1 MMSKKLLGS
10 FFFIFLFH
18 IILTNNNKNKT
29 LVLIEDWHV
38 VDTHSRFWNQ
48 IREMNNDIY
57 FKMVDDPDIKLT
69 NFGEYIYNNIIYFAP
84 SYNDISRK
92 NEISITNL
100 LQFIDDGH
108 DLMIFGNEESGAFI
122 RKLVNEFGIDFDD
135 YDSKVKDS
143 IYIHK
148 NKNDL
153 NSEFADLKNDE
164 IIITNN
170 ITDIQHLKK
179 NIKNYI
185 LYEGIGMDIDPQN
198 NFVFPILKAGE
209 NAYSINL
216 KNDNIY
222 SNGNHIKLVSAYQAR
237 NNRRIVISGSTNLC
251 SNKFYYLSNKD
262 YNSNKSPNE
271 EFCQNLLEWNFQ
283 ITGVLKFENIRH
295 RRINDNITLP
305 TYRIR
310 DELIYEIDIY
320 EYNPNNK
327 NWEPYNTND
336 IQVEYVM
343 MNPYYIGNL
352 KKYDSSKPT
361 YYTKFTSPD
370 KFGVFKFII
379 DYERKGY
386 SNIFSSTK
394 VPLRP
399 YYHNEYNRFLPCAY
413 PYYTAVFI
421 ILGAFVL
428 FSILF
433 LYGEK
438 KEDKNI

>member
-1 MMSKKLLGS
+1 
-10 FFFIFLFH
+10 
-18 IILTNNNKNKT
+18 
-29 LVLIEDWHV
+29 
-38 VDTHSRFWNQ
+38 
-48 IREMNNDIY
+48 MNNDIY
-57 FKMVDDPDIKLT
+57 FKMIDDPDIKLT

-153 NSEFADLKNDE
+153 NSEFTDLKNDE

-370 KFGVFKFII
+370 KFG
-379 DYERKGY
+379 
-386 SNIFSSTK
+386 
-394 VPLRP
+394 
-399 YYHNEYNRFLPCAY
+399 FLN
-413 PYYTAVFI
+413 
-421 ILGAFVL
+421 LL
-428 FSILF
+428 
-433 LYGEK
+433 
-438 KEDKNI
+438 

>member
-1 MMSKKLLGS
+1 MSEKLLKS

-18 IILTNNNKNKT
+18 IILTDNNKNKT

-170 ITDIQHLKK
+170 ITDIKHLKK

-283 ITGVLKFENIRH
+283 ITGVLKFDNIRH

-310 DELIYEIDIY
+310 DELIYEIDIN

-327 NWEPYNTND
+327 NWEPN
-336 IQVEYVM
+336 
-343 MNPYYIGNL
+343 
-352 KKYDSSKPT
+352 DSSKPT
-361 YYTKFTSPD
+361 YYTKFLLL
-370 KFGVFKFII
+370 KFGVF
-379 DYERKGY
+379 
-386 SNIFSSTK
+386 
-394 VPLRP
+394 
-399 YYHNEYNRFLPCAY
+399 
-413 PYYTAVFI
+413 
-421 ILGAFVL
+421 ILL
-428 FSILF
+428 
-433 LYGEK
+433 
-438 KEDKNI
+438 

>member
-1 MMSKKLLGS
+1 
-10 FFFIFLFH
+10 
-18 IILTNNNKNKT
+18 
-29 LVLIEDWHV
+29 
-38 VDTHSRFWNQ
+38 
-48 IREMNNDIY
+48 
-57 FKMVDDPDIKLT
+57 
-69 NFGEYIYNNIIYFAP
+69 
-84 SYNDISRK
+84 
-92 NEISITNL
+92 
-100 LQFIDDGH
+100 
-108 DLMIFGNEESGAFI
+108 
-122 RKLVNEFGIDFDD
+122 
-135 YDSKVKDS
+135 
-143 IYIHK
+143 
-148 NKNDL
+148 
-153 NSEFADLKNDE
+153 
-164 IIITNN
+164 
-170 ITDIQHLKK
+170 
-179 NIKNYI
+179 
-185 LYEGIGMDIDPQN
+185 MDIDPQN

-320 EYNPNNK
+320 EYNPYNK
-327 NWEPYNTND
+327 NWEPYNSND

-352 KKYDSSKPT
+352 KKYYSSKPT